1 LNRARA
7 ELEQKLGRAPDT
19 SELAELLGRT
29 PEDVE
34 VALEAALA
42 YNAKSVDAPASE
54 DDETSLLRVL
64 GADDEQFDLADIWYT
79 LEPLISDL
87 HGQEQEVLFLRFF
100 EDMTQSDIAEVVG
113 VSQMQVSRLISRALE
128 RLRSQLTTEAE

>member
-1 LNRARA
+1 
-7 ELEQKLGRAPDT
+7 
-19 SELAELLGRT
+19 
-29 PEDVE
+29 
-34 VALEAALA
+34 
-42 YNAKSVDAPASE
+42 
-54 DDETSLLRVL
+54 L

>member
-1 LNRARA
+1 
-7 ELEQKLGRAPDT
+7 
-19 SELAELLGRT
+19 
-29 PEDVE
+29 
-34 VALEAALA
+34 
-42 YNAKSVDAPASE
+42 VDAPASE

-87 HGQEQEVLFLRFF
+87 QGEEQEVLFLRFF

-128 RLRSQLTTEAE
+128 RLRSQLTTGAE